1 MNRDIVERLYD
12 SFEYHTKMNL
22 FIYSGVISYLKQF
35 RYDDIDIVYDSYPML
50 NGISKDSQS
59 LLLNF
64 NEAIEGDRI
73 EINLVTGSV
82 NIISNGR
89 RNYLT
94 LTTIRQFEKLIELK
108 ALVDT
113 ILGGEVSAMKVP
125 K

>member
-64 NEAIEGDRI
+64 NEAIEGNRI

-82 NIISNGR
+82 TIISNGR
-89 RNYLT
+89 HTYLT
-94 LTTIRQFEKLIELK
+94 LITVRQFEKLVELK
-108 ALVDT
+108 SLADT
-113 ILGGEVSAMKVP
+113 ILGGTISTMKVP

>member
-82 NIISNGR
+82 TIISNGR
-89 RNYLT
+89 HTYFT
-94 LTTIRQFEKLIELK
+94 LITVRQFEKLVELK
-108 ALVDT
+108 SLADT
-113 ILGGEVSAMKVP
+113 ILGGTISTMKVP